1 MARWMHIRRPK
12 MKHSP
17 NVLFHHLRN
26 LIALQMTGL
35 IIAAGLIGGCLSGK
49 PSPFPATP
57 IATRTTPA
65 GDTTRTFDID
75 GDGRGDYAEVA
86 GGDGRVRELRF
97 APRLDQPGDPF
108 PPSHESADAPTRHL
122 LLILDSIPF
131 ELVRAAYARGEF
143 RLFHPPSQVVSPFP
157 AMTDLCLNEFV
168 GTSPAPGVE
177 TQYYDGETLSDGWA
191 LYDAEANSPWHT
203 RIDWHLPYDT
213 HGKVYL
219 APRRGFQAEL
229 ARIEQALADTPV
241 HRFVAYSVGTSA
253 LGFQQGAEGH
263 AFALAKLERFCRM
276 LVQRARG
283 RLNITLMS
291 DHGHAL
297 GPSRMLDLR
306 GLLRRGGFHVSANLV
321 NSNDVVLLDFGLV
334 SMAALHT
341 PSPRAVAEHL
351 ARAEGVELALYRDP
365 AGIHV
370 VDRQGAAR
378 IEPCAGGWRYVRAEH
393 DPLALPNSVGA
404 GLDTCRDADAWFA
417 ATNDHIFPDAV
428 DRIGRAF
435 DGMVVHPP
443 DVLLSLA
450 DGWHWGSPFLNR
462 SVRVRGTHGNLSA
475 AGTIGFVMSTA
486 GPLPPALRMRDL
498 APALDRIGVSV
509 PFARR
514 AIAEPD

>member
-1 MARWMHIRRPK
+1 

-86 GGDGRVRELRF
+86 GDDGRVRELRF

-306 GLLRRGGFHVSANLV
+306 GLLRRGGFRLSVQPWHNPTTWCCSISVWSAWPPCIPPARGRWRNIWPGRRVSNWRCIATQPVSTWWIGKAPHVSNPAPADGATCGRNTIRWLYPIAPEPV
-321 NSNDVVLLDFGLV
+321 WILAATRMPGLPPPTTTSSPTRSIASAGRSTGWSYTRQMCCSRSRTDGTGV
-334 SMAALHT
+334 ALFSTAA
-341 PSPRAVAEHL
+341 SAS
-351 ARAEGVELALYRDP
+351 
-365 AGIHV
+365 
-370 VDRQGAAR
+370 AAR
-378 IEPCAGGWRYVRAEH
+378 
-393 DPLALPNSVGA
+393 
-404 GLDTCRDADAWFA
+404 T
-417 ATNDHIFPDAV
+417 AT
-428 DRIGRAF
+428 
-435 DGMVVHPP
+435 
-443 DVLLSLA
+443 
-450 DGWHWGSPFLNR
+450 
-462 SVRVRGTHGNLSA
+462 
-475 AGTIGFVMSTA
+475 
-486 GPLPPALRMRDL
+486 
-498 APALDRIGVSV
+498 
-509 PFARR
+509 
-514 AIAEPD
+514 

>member
-86 GGDGRVRELRF
+86 GDDGRVRELRF

-306 GLLRRGGFHVSANLV
+306 GLLRRGGFPFSANL
-321 NSNDVVLLDFGLV
+321 GT
-334 SMAALHT
+334 T
-341 PSPRAVAEHL
+341 PR
-351 ARAEGVELALYRDP
+351 R
-365 AGIHV
+365 
-370 VDRQGAAR
+370 GAAR
-378 IEPCAGGWRYVRAEH
+378 FRPGQHGRPAYPQPAGGGGTSGPGGGCRIGAVSRPSRYPRGGSARRRTYRTLRRRMALRAGGTR
-393 DPLALPNSVGA
+393 SVGF
-404 GLDTCRDADAWFA
+404 TQ
-417 ATNDHIFPDAV
+417 
-428 DRIGRAF
+428 
-435 DGMVVHPP
+435 
-443 DVLLSLA
+443 
-450 DGWHWGSPFLNR
+450 
-462 SVRVRGTHGNLSA
+462 
-475 AGTIGFVMSTA
+475 
-486 GPLPPALRMRDL
+486 
-498 APALDRIGVSV
+498 
-509 PFARR
+509 
-514 AIAEPD
+514 